1 MSNLNRIVLVGTV
14 KGKPEMRFGAENG
27 LSISK
32 FTMAVAR
39 PPRQDGQVEYDNVP
53 VVAFGRTA
61 DYTAENVPDNSV
73 VIVEGK
79 IQTNQTETGGVKQWI
94 TEVNANLVRTISAE
108 QNVAQP
114 VQAMQ
119 SAQITPQ
126 PQTGGNPFETTED
139 DVPF

>member
-14 KGKPEMRFGAENG
+14 NGKPEMRFSAESS

-39 PPRQDGQVEYDNVP
+39 PPRQDGQIEYDTIP

-61 DYTAENVPDNSV
+61 DSTAEIPANSV
-73 VIVEGK
+73 VVVEGK

-94 TEVNANLVRTISAE
+94 TEVNANLVRTISAG
-108 QNVAQP
+108 QNVVQP
-114 VQAMQ
+114 VQTMQ